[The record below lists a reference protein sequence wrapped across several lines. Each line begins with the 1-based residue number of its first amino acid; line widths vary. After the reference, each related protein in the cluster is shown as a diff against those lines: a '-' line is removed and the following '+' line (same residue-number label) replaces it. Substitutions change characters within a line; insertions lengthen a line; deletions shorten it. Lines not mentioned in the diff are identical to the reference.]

1 MTPVQR
7 VLATARSENG
17 YLEKATNA
25 QLEDKTANAGYN
37 NWNKFAAFLDDLEV
51 VYNGKKNGY
60 AWCDCFVDYPDGDT
74 SILECPCCGSGEW
87 LHNADESAANFCGQC
102 GQAIDWTEPEVH
114 CGDCEHLT
122 FSDCY
127 GECGKGYKGI
137 VQPGDSCGKG
147 EHK

>member
-1 MTPVQR
+1 MLTPEY
-7 VLATARSENG
+7 LA
-17 YLEKATNA
+17 ATPDA
-25 QLEDKTANAGYN
+25 LVELYGKIEQDILANMAERIAKYDYYN
-37 NWNKFAAFLDDLEV
+37 TPKSP
-51 VYNGKKNGY
+51 
-60 AWCDCFVDYPDGDT
+60 YPDGDT

>member
-1 MTPVQR
+1 MARLTKRTPSGWA
-7 VLATARSENG
+7 LAAPCAPGVPLAMLARYENIG
-17 YLEKATNA
+17 SAHQFRHLSKLNTP
-25 QLEDKTANAGYN
+25 KSP
-37 NWNKFAAFLDDLEV
+37 
-51 VYNGKKNGY
+51 
-60 AWCDCFVDYPDGDT
+60 YPDGDT

-87 LHNADESAANFCGQC
+87 LHNADESEANFCGQC

>member
-1 MTPVQR
+1 M
-7 VLATARSENG
+7 
-17 YLEKATNA
+17 K
-25 QLEDKTANAGYN
+25 
-37 NWNKFAAFLDDLEV
+37 
-51 VYNGKKNGY
+51 
-60 AWCDCFVDYPDGDT
+60 YPDGDT

-87 LHNADESAANFCGQC
+87 LHNADESKANFCGQC
-102 GQAIDWTEPEVH
+102 GQAIDWTKPEVH
-114 CGDCEHLT
+114 CEDCEHLT

>member
-1 MTPVQR
+1 MKIVWRTIPDFPEYEINRLGEVRRKSTGR
-7 VLATARSENG
+7 VLKPFDDRRG
-17 YLEKATNA
+17 YLRVSLSGRNMKVHLLVA
-25 QLEDKTANAGYN
+25 KM
-37 NWNKFAAFLDDLEV
+37 
-51 VYNGKKNGY
+51 
-60 AWCDCFVDYPDGDT
+60 FVPNPHGYPDGDT

-114 CGDCEHLT
+114 CGDCAHLT